1 MRFFNEV
8 SDEHPIP
15 GEVSLVHVD
24 EQLVVADKPHFLP
37 VTTAGR
43 FVREKL
49 PPPEVMR
56 VCNQGLV
63 PLHRID
69 RGMARDTLPLQLLA
83 RSLHIK
89 DRLTRE
95 MHYFESSL
103 NLV

>member
-1 MRFFNEV
+1 MRFLHEV

-24 EQLVVADKPHFLP
+24 EPLVVADKPHFLP

-43 FVREKL
+43 FVRIKL
-49 PPPEVMR
+49 PPREVMR
-56 VCNQGLV
+56 VGNHELV

-69 RGMARDTLPLQLLA
+69 RGTVRDTLPLQRLA
-83 RSLHIK
+83 RPLHIK